1 MEQINQTPLRVLII
15 AKYDPTID
23 WVQFS
28 LQEQRYETV
37 GRFDSIDQAWPHLNR
52 TRVDIVLADTSG
64 EGVLEI
70 GWVRRLA
77 VQFPETL
84 TLVIAM
90 NSDMNFVR
98 EAMLAGAQGFLLKPF
113 DLPELARSIEQVH
126 QLWLQRHILL
136 SEAKDGRAT
145 TRSTKAH
152 SIAVF
157 SPKGGTGVTTL
168 AVNLA
173 VALKQLTNTPVLLVD
188 ADLRTA
194 DIDIFLNVFSEL
206 SILDLITVD
215 QEVDE
220 ELLGRVSTEHA
231 SGITI
236 LRGNPDLQFIES
248 PIEPGQMS
256 TLIEELKTIW
266 AGYIVVN
273 TSNALDRANIEVLD
287 AVDTVL
293 LTTTPQLSAL
303 RVIRNFL
310 DIAEIYQDPSDKWQ
324 IIMTS
329 YQSQKA
335 LRMSDIEESIRY
347 PIRATIAQD
356 VILATTA
363 INRGM
368 PLILSDRKSAVA
380 ADILSLAKQ
389 LTKEATPWPQKTE
402 ASGPKRD
409 VVLAEGDEPS
419 KKGGK
424 RFWQFVTGPL
434 RTSTKLEQPIS

>member
-23 WVQFS
+23 WVQLS
-28 LQEQRYETV
+28 LQEQQYEIV
-37 GRFDSIDQAWPHLNR
+37 GRLDSIDQAWKQMNR
-52 TRVDIVLADTSG
+52 TQVDIVVADTSG
-64 EGVLEI
+64 DGVLDI
-70 GWVRRLA
+70 GWIQKLT

-90 NSDMNFVR
+90 NSDMNFIR
-98 EAMLAGAQGFLLKPF
+98 EAMLVGAHGFLLKPF
-113 DLPELARSIEQVH
+113 DLAELARSIEQMH
-126 QLWLQRHILL
+126 QLWLQRHTLL
-136 SEAKDGRAT
+136 SEARDGKAT

-173 VALKQLTNTPVLLVD
+173 VVLKQLTDTPVLLVD
-188 ADLRTA
+188 TDLRTA
-194 DIDIFLNVFSEL
+194 DVDIFLNVFSENT
-206 SILDLITVD
+206 ILDLIEVN

-220 ELLGRVSTEHA
+220 ELLERVSTEHA
-231 SGITI
+231 SGITV

-248 PIEPGQMS
+248 PIEPGQMI
-256 TLIEELKTIW
+256 TLVEELKAIW
-266 AGYIVVN
+266 NGYIIFN

-303 RVIRNFL
+303 RVTRNFL
-310 DIAEIYQDPSDKWQ
+310 ELAEIYQDPGEKWQ
-324 IIMTS
+324 VIMTS

-335 LRMSDIEESIRY
+335 LRMNDIEESIRY
-347 PIRATIAQD
+347 PIKATIAQD
-356 VILATTA
+356 VTLATTS

-368 PLILSDRKSAVA
+368 PLILSDSKSVVA
-380 ADILSLAKQ
+380 RDILSLGKQ
-389 LTKEATPWPQKTE
+389 LMKEATPWPQKTE
-402 ASGPKRD
+402 TSGTKQA
-409 VVLAEGDEPS
+409 VVSEEEDGQS
-419 KKGGK
+419 KKSK
-424 RFWQFVTGPL
+424 RFWQFVTSPL
-434 RTSTKLEQPIS
+434 RTATSQSNP